1 MKSMDFR
8 PSKSRLSAK
17 IPLFVGL
24 FVSCIAA
31 FVSAQEPPPIAPAL
45 PDGPLLKSAP
55 NYSKWTISYG
65 VPKDSKAA
73 PMSADAPHR
82 AAVSKT
88 QNILHE
94 AVFDGRGCCTDTW
107 YLGVQQYRKP
117 HGGKA
122 WFLSEPAA
130 VNTAQDSS
138 YDPLPASGYRDWEWV
153 GKDAYVGTVE
163 FEGRPSLAFIPG
175 GIKVLG
181 TVDSEKLKE
190 LLEAQPHIAYVDA
203 QSRLPVMQ
211 KKGTV
216 ELRYRFES
224 LPQSLLTLPPEL
236 ATQIRKNEEARTR
249 LLQPAARP
257 Y

>member
-1 MKSMDFR
+1 MKSMRFL
-8 PSKSRLSAK
+8 PSKNSFRVNT
-17 IPLFVGL
+17 PLLAGL
-24 FVSCIAA
+24 FFSCFVSLA
-31 FVSAQEPPPIAPAL
+31 SAQEPPPIAPTPPEGA
-45 PDGPLLKSAP
+45 LLKSAP
-55 NYSKWTISYG
+55 NYSKWTITYG
-65 VPKDSKAA
+65 VPKDSKTG

-94 AVFDGRGCCTDTW
+94 EVFDGRGCCTDTW
-107 YLGVQQYRKP
+107 YLGAQQYRKP

-138 YDPLPASGYRDWEWV
+138 YDPLPSSGYREWEWV
-153 GKDAYVGTVE
+153 GKDTYVGTVD
-163 FEGRPSLAFIPG
+163 FDGKPALAFVPG
-175 GIKVLG
+175 GIQVLG

-190 LLEAQPHIAYVDA
+190 RLANQPHIAYVDME
-203 QSRLPVMQ
+203 SRLPAMM

-224 LPQSLLTLPPEL
+224 LPQSLLTLPAEL
-236 ATQIRKNEEARTR
+236 ATQIRKNEEARMR